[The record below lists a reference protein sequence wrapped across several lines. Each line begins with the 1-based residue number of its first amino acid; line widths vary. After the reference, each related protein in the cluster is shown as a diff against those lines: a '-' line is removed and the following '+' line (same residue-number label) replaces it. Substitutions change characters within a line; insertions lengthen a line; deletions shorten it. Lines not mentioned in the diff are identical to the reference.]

1 MTEPLVLELTVPV
14 ITRIS
19 GDPALYQN
27 APFLSAM
34 ESATLNLHR
43 KYRSVC
49 TNCMKAAREKAFAA
63 VANAMISLLVAEKA
77 KPDNGLQGF
86 KAAVGRIMRMPL
98 HEISARYQL
107 NGQTVELRF

>member
-1 MTEPLVLELTVPV
+1 MTEPVVLELTVSV

-34 ESATLNLHR
+34 ESAALNLHH
-43 KYRSVC
+43 KYRGIC
-49 TNCMKAAREKAFAA
+49 TNCMKAAKEKAFSAI
-63 VANAMISLLVAEKA
+63 ANAMISLLVSEKA
-77 KPDNGLQGF
+77 KPANGLQAF
-86 KAAVGRIMRMPL
+86 KAVVGRIMHMQL